1 MPPLNHPPPEFQL
14 DSVAQPSE
22 REPQR
27 LERRLIF
34 LPLLHEVYDR
44 QCARYFPLDTDVYEI
59 VSAYIAEL
67 EGLLNVV

>member
-1 MPPLNHPPPEFQL
+1 MPHLNHPPPDFQL
-14 DSVAQPSE
+14 DSAPQPADA
-22 REPQR
+22 EPQR

-34 LPLLHEVYDR
+34 LPLMHEVYDR
-44 QCARYFPLDTDVYEI
+44 QSARYFPLDTDVYEI

>member
-1 MPPLNHPPPEFQL
+1 MRPLDHPPSDFQL
-14 DSVAQPSE
+14 DSAPQPAGAES
-22 REPQR
+22 QR

-44 QCARYFPLDTDVYEI
+44 QSARYFPLDTDVYEI

-67 EGLLNVV
+67 EGLLDVV

>member
-1 MPPLNHPPPEFQL
+1 MPHSNHPPSDFQL
-14 DSVAQPSE
+14 DSAAQPSE

-34 LPLLHEVYDR
+34 LPLMHEVYDR
-44 QCARYFPLDTDVYEI
+44 QSARYFPLDTDVYEI

>member
-1 MPPLNHPPPEFQL
+1 MRPLDHPPSDFQL
-14 DSVAQPSE
+14 DSAAQPADAQ
-22 REPQR
+22 PQR

-44 QCARYFPLDTDVYEI
+44 QSARYFPLDTDVYEI

-67 EGLLNVV
+67 EGLLDVV

>member
-1 MPPLNHPPPEFQL
+1 MPHLNHPPSDFQL
-14 DSVAQPSE
+14 DSAAQPSE
-22 REPQR
+22 GEPQR

-34 LPLLHEVYDR
+34 LPLMHEVYDR
-44 QCARYFPLDTDVYEI
+44 QSARYFPLDTDVYEI